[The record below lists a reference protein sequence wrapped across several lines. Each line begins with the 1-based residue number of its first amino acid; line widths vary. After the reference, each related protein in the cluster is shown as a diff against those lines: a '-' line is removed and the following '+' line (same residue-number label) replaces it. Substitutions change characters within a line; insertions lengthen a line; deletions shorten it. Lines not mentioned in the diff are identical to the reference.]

1 MNSLNKRLAK
11 RIGFTCVLAALTSC
25 APDVEQVADSVAVGG
40 TLSDYQRAEQFLS
53 QNTNPLVAGRILSQY
68 WQSDNRLVYRRS
80 TSSGSEIVLADPT
93 TGQTAELFDADLLS
107 TALATYSDSEI
118 DAEDLVLSAIE
129 LTADSQAFEFNFSS
143 RRYRYDPSENALLQ
157 FAGDP
162 DDEYLSPDGSKA
174 IFIQDHNLWLRNTSN
189 NELTQLTFD
198 GVENYGYGT
207 NNAGWLRDDGPV
219 LLWSPDSSKIASF
232 RHDGREVG
240 EMYLYNTQVGH
251 SELDAWKYPLPGDD
265 HIFMIERMVIHLQP
279 TPRLVMLDMPPDD
292 HRSSTADH
300 VAGRGGRFLDVEWS
314 ADSQTLAFLSSSRD
328 HKSATLRLAD
338 PDTGAV
344 RDVFNETV
352 ATYFESGSS
361 DANWRVLHDRDEFI
375 WFSEQDNWGHLYL
388 HDLQSGELKQQLT
401 SGNWVVLDVE
411 KIDLEA
417 EQIYFI
423 AGGREATDPYFRHLY
438 RVNLDGSSL
447 TLLTPEPANH
457 GISWAESGEYFT
469 DVYSTPSTA
478 PIAVVRN
485 KHGDRVMELATADIS
500 ALEATGW
507 VPPEQFAVK
516 ARDQQTDLYGLLYKP
531 SNFDESASYPVLNY
545 LYPGPQSG
553 SVGSRSFLSARR
565 DKQALAELGFV
576 VVEVDAMGTPGRSK
590 SFHDAYYGNMGDNG
604 LPDQIATIRQLAST
618 RPWMDIDRVGIWGH
632 SGGGFASTAGLLRY
646 PEFYKVA
653 VSGAGNHDNRNYE
666 DDWGEKWQG
675 LLEVYPESNIGTAST
690 ISTGS
695 RTSYDNQA
703 NQLLA
708 ENLQGK
714 LLLAHGLLDD
724 NVPPTNTFLVVQAL
738 IEAEKDFDLLVF
750 PEARHGFGN
759 SRYFMKR
766 RWDYFVEH
774 LIGIDP
780 PANFRFSENIP

>member
-118 DAEDLVLSAIE
+118 DAEDLALSAIE